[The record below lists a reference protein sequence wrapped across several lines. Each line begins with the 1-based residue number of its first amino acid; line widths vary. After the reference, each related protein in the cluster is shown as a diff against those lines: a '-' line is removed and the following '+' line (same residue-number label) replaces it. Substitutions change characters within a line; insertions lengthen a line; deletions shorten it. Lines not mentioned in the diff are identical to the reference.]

1 MHPAAA
7 RHRWLAS
14 PAERPLGSRRWDLGA
29 GSETCLTTST
39 ESFRVGELPRGAV
52 AGIWLRHLL
61 SLYLPLNTLLFL
73 WTGPHSWYVAALFMA
88 PLFVAYRL
96 DCSPRYERRQPL
108 PGLPAWPFDLMVY
121 ALAALQVWIVAEVVR
136 LFAAQQGIFSV
147 DMVMVFLVVGGSSG
161 FSIITAH
168 ELIHRNRRWEQG
180 LGRLLLC
187 TVLYEHFFTEHLRG
201 HHVRVGTPEDPAT
214 ARFGE
219 DYESFFRRTVP
230 AQLRSAWAL
239 EKRRLGDP
247 DMRWLDRRMLG
258 NRVLHG
264 FVVEWG
270 VALAIGLCFGLAAFV
285 AFVAQA
291 FMAVRLLEAVNYF
304 EHWGLRRAG
313 RRVRPVDSWD
323 THSRF
328 TYYGLVG
335 LSRHADHHA
344 APTRPY
350 QQLRV
355 FDEAPVLPVGYV
367 GLVDMVMG
375 KNADFQQLAAVE
387 LGRRRLGPFAAPT
400 RAEGASEPIA
410 PEAALRELER
420 ARAAERRPA
429 SGLARRWRAL
439 PAGLRVALVVGGF
452 LAATA
457 LGAVWEAGGGA
468 FGARLLLHG
477 WILAVFAAVI
487 AGRHWVVAKGM
498 GENASWALALT
509 AILALGLATDALL
522 LG

>member
-39 ESFRVGELPRGAV
+39 ESLGVGELPRSAV

-73 WTGPHSWYVAALFMA
+73 WTGPHTWYVASLFMA
-88 PLFVAYRL
+88 PLFLAFRL
-96 DCSPRYERRQPL
+96 DCAPRYERRQPL
-108 PGLPAWPFDLMVY
+108 PSLPAWPFDGLVY
-121 ALAALQVWIVAEVVR
+121 ALAALQVWIVVEVVR

-147 DMVMVFLVVGGSSG
+147 DMLMVFLVVGGSSG

-230 AQLRSAWAL
+230 AQLRSAWVL

-270 VALAIGLCFGLAAFV
+270 VALAIGLFFGLAAFV

-304 EHWGLRRAG
+304 EHWGLQRRG
-313 RRVRPVDSWD
+313 KRVAPVDSWD
-323 THSRF
+323 TSSWF
-328 TYYGLVG
+328 TLYTLVG

-344 APTRPY
+344 YAQRPY
-350 QQLRV
+350 QQLRHWDESPKLPRGYFGMVVLV
-355 FDEAPVLPVGYV
+355 FVNNE
-367 GLVDMVMG
+367 
-375 KNADFQQLAAVE
+375 KFQRLMTEE
-387 LGRRRLGPFAAPT
+387 LERRRLGPFAEAP
-400 RAEGASEPIA
+400 A
-410 PEAALRELER
+410 
-420 ARAAERRPA
+420 
-429 SGLARRWRAL
+429 
-439 PAGLRVALVVGGF
+439 
-452 LAATA
+452 
-457 LGAVWEAGGGA
+457 
-468 FGARLLLHG
+468 
-477 WILAVFAAVI
+477 
-487 AGRHWVVAKGM
+487 
-498 GENASWALALT
+498 
-509 AILALGLATDALL
+509 
-522 LG
+522 